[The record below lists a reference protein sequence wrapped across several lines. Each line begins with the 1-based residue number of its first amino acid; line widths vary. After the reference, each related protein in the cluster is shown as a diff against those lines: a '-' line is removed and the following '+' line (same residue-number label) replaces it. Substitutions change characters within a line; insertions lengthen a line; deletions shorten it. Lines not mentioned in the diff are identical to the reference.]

1 MILRDYQTEA
11 VNAVE
16 RYWRE
21 GRGTAPLVVAPTGS
35 GKSIMIAA
43 LIARRIV
50 TYREYSPPYRIML
63 ATHVRELVEQDI
75 AAIERY
81 DADLR
86 DRIAIWSASLHKVPD
101 DKASKA
107 IIAGTIQ
114 TIARRLK
121 RITEPVDLLVVDEAH
136 LIPTREQS
144 QYRKLIAHLRSL
156 NPNLRMVG
164 FTATPYRLDQGMLH
178 EGSGA
183 TFDGIAANVDFA
195 HLIVS
200 GHLVPAK
207 PRWEGR
213 QIDMDS
219 LKVRAGDYTSESQSA
234 AMDLPSMVSDALKS
248 GGGGHG
254 GRWLWFLPSV
264 ETAHSAALSLRQ
276 SGHRAATVHGAM
288 PTAERDAAI
297 DTFRRGEIG
306 HLTNCAL
313 MTTGFD
319 IPEIDRIVLARATRS
334 TALFV
339 QMCGRGLR
347 PSPGKDR
354 CIVLDYGGNV
364 MRHGPVDAP
373 QPSVERRGKG
383 KSKQSVMRQCKKCG
397 AFVLKK
403 ERSCPECGYAAPPP
417 RVYFDALNGREI
429 MFEGETPDNVY
440 PVESWSVVPWNV
452 DVPGRNPCVKVLYV
466 TRREGRR
473 EGRRSLSYNKWYFPR
488 NNGHQWQRS
497 EFLRTWHRFSDGPCP
512 IDVHRAVE
520 GMRAHWP
527 CPDMIKVEKTA
538 GPFPKITPIY
548 KKETE

>member
-1 MILRDYQTEA
+1 MILRDYQTDA
-11 VNAVE
+11 VDAVF

-21 GRGTAPLVVAPTGS
+21 GKGTAPLVVAPTGS
-35 GKSIMIAA
+35 GKSLMCAA
-43 LIARRIV
+43 VISRAMPQRV
-50 TYREYSPPYRIML
+50 ML
-63 ATHVRELVEQDI
+63 ATHVKELVEQDVR
-75 AAIERY
+75 ALEGY
-81 DADLR
+81 DADLGNSV
-86 DRIAIWSASLHKVPD
+86 AIWSASLAKREEKSANRSP
-101 DKASKA
+101 
-107 IIAGTIQ
+107 ITAGTIQ

-121 RITEPVDLLVVDEAH
+121 RITDPVDLLVVDEAH

-144 QYRKLIAHLRSL
+144 QYRKLIAHLKAL
-156 NPNLRMVG
+156 NPQLRMVG
-164 FTATPYRLDQGMLH
+164 FTATPYRLDQGFLH
-178 EGSGA
+178 EGKGA

-248 GGGGHG
+248 GGGGHH

-276 SGHRAATVHGAM
+276 AGHRAATVHGAM
-288 PTAERDAAI
+288 PTAERDAAV
-297 DTFRRGEIG
+297 DTFRRGEIQ

-364 MRHGPVDAP
+364 MRHGPVDDP
-373 QPSVERRGKG
+373 QPQTEKRGKR
-383 KSKQSVMRQCKKCG
+383 KAQSSMRKCPACH
-397 AFVLKK
+397 AFVPRS
-403 ERSCPECGYAAPPP
+403 ERVCPECGYAPEPKV
-417 RVYFDALNGREI
+417 RYFSALGKEAV
-429 MFEGETPDNVY
+429 MSLGADDDVPDDVWKVN
-440 PVESWSVVPWNV
+440 SVDVRPWNV
-452 DVPGRNPCVKVLYV
+452 NVPAKKPTVRVTYRCVPKGKAERERYFYEWLCPEHGFSSFPFRKYARTWRAHSPGRPPEDV
-466 TRREGRR
+466 
-473 EGRRSLSYNKWYFPR
+473 
-488 NNGHQWQRS
+488 
-497 EFLRTWHRFSDGPCP
+497 FL
-512 IDVHRAVE
+512 AVR
-520 GMRAHWP
+520 GIKRHWP
-527 CPDMIKVEKTA
+527 VPDYIKAEKR
-538 GPFPKITPIY
+538 GNFYDITPIY
-548 KKETE
+548 QEREEAA